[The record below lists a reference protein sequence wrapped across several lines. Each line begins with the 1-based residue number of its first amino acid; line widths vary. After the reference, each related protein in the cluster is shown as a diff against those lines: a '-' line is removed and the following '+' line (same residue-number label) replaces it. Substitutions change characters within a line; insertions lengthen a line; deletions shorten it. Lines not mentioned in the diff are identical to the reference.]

1 MSRRL
6 DALLSIGAFE
16 GKGFLPALLAFLQ
29 GQWRMWTFYWH
40 DVRPAIAERRR
51 SKRED
56 VISHLIAE
64 GYSKRAILAECVIY
78 GAAGMVTTREFIT
91 VAAWHLMEE
100 PALRKRFLT
109 ACEEGQMAILEE
121 ILRLEPVVGMLYR
134 KGHDAAA
141 PDQITALDIRSANTD
156 ETIMGACPH
165 RLDPDR
171 ERLSRVGGAGLAFGD
186 GTHRCPGADVAI
198 HESRIF
204 LDRLMRLPGI
214 RLERTPDIG
223 WNPVIAG
230 YELRGAAIAC
240 DPLGS

>member
-16 GKGFLPALLAFLQ
+16 GKGFLPALIAFLQ

-40 DVRPAIAERRR
+40 DVRPAIASRRR
-51 SKRED
+51 IKRED

-64 GYSKRAILAECVIY
+64 GYSNRAILAECVIY

-91 VAAWHLMEE
+91 LAAWHLLEK
-100 PALRKRFLT
+100 PKLRERFL
-109 ACEEGQMAILEE
+109 AGLEEEQLAILEE

-134 KGHDAAA
+134 KGHDPASPRQVA
-141 PDQITALDIRSANTD
+141 ALDIRSANAD
-156 ETIMGACPH
+156 ETIMGACPY

-171 ERLSRVGGAGLAFGD
+171 ERVSRVGGAGLAFGD
-186 GTHRCPGADVAI
+186 GAHRCPGADVAI

-204 LDRLMRLPGI
+204 LDKFMRLPGI
-214 RLERTPDIG
+214 RLERTPHIG

-230 YELRGAAIAC
+230 YELRGAAVAC
-240 DPLGS
+240 FAAT